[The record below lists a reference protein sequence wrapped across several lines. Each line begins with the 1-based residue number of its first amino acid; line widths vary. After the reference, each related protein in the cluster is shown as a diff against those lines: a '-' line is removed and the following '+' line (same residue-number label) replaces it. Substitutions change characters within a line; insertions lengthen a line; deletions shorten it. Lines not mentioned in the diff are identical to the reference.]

1 MKTLKNINLIITA
14 LIISILSP
22 AQNNFNY
29 SKLDSIKD
37 DSLKYEEI
45 LKTAGKIKHP
55 APEFIPYMLQAV
67 EYAEKNK
74 MPFKYA
80 LTLKKAAF
88 IYFFNGDLK
97 ESILFF
103 KKAAFIF
110 NRLNKTD
117 DMLGCYNMI
126 ANHYSYLEEYDKAI
140 ITNKQILDI
149 AKKNNKLERQ
159 ISAYRQ
165 IGTNYTKLEQPD
177 SAAKYINKAIK
188 LGLQSNSLKNNAYN
202 YSDLGDYYF
211 KKNNFKKAVFY
222 QYKALKFIK
231 NTPDFI
237 HPKTLIYQR
246 LASAYAKTGKL
257 DSAKIFIN
265 KALKNKQIIKQYALS
280 ADIAAEIALK
290 QNKLDSSEKYLDTA
304 KNYLLKIKDFN
315 KLDKVY
321 KQYINL
327 YLYKKNFDYIKFY
340 NKLRIRNFDS
350 VRKYCLKK
358 QNENIYLSDKMNNF
372 EKQITRL
379 SSEQKQNK
387 LKIKKYYGTLIGTLI
402 IIAII
407 ILFAIL
413 QNNFMK
419 KIKKKNKLI
428 LQQKEEL
435 KKQAEELS
443 IYKNHLEELISNR
456 TFHLIKAK
464 RKAEESDRLKSAFLA
479 NMSHEI
485 RTPMNAILGF
495 SELLS
500 KKDYDKEKR
509 NKIISHIMQS
519 SSALLRLI
527 DDIIDISK
535 IEAGQLNINK
545 SKFPVK
551 EIVKELE
558 FIYHEKITNP
568 GNVKLKLFTN
578 SDLSVIINTDK
589 HRILQVLI
597 NLIDNALKFTE
608 KGYVEANYY
617 INEEQTK
624 KEIIFYVKDTGIG
637 INKND
642 INKIF
647 DRFIK
652 LEDTSGKL
660 YRGTGLG
667 LSISKHIIELLG
679 GKIKVTSE
687 QGKGSVFKFS
697 IPA

>member
-1 MKTLKNINLIITA
+1 
-14 LIISILSP
+14 
-22 AQNNFNY
+22 
-29 SKLDSIKD
+29 
-37 DSLKYEEI
+37 
-45 LKTAGKIKHP
+45 
-55 APEFIPYMLQAV
+55 
-67 EYAEKNK
+67 
-74 MPFKYA
+74 
-80 LTLKKAAF
+80 
-88 IYFFNGDLK
+88 
-97 ESILFF
+97 
-103 KKAAFIF
+103 
-110 NRLNKTD
+110 
-117 DMLGCYNMI
+117 
-126 ANHYSYLEEYDKAI
+126 
-140 ITNKQILDI
+140 
-149 AKKNNKLERQ
+149 
-159 ISAYRQ
+159 
-165 IGTNYTKLEQPD
+165 
-177 SAAKYINKAIK
+177 
-188 LGLQSNSLKNNAYN
+188 
-202 YSDLGDYYF
+202 
-211 KKNNFKKAVFY
+211 
-222 QYKALKFIK
+222 
-231 NTPDFI
+231 
-237 HPKTLIYQR
+237 
-246 LASAYAKTGKL
+246 
-257 DSAKIFIN
+257 
-265 KALKNKQIIKQYALS
+265 
-280 ADIAAEIALK
+280 
-290 QNKLDSSEKYLDTA
+290 
-304 KNYLLKIKDFN
+304 
-315 KLDKVY
+315 
-321 KQYINL
+321 
-327 YLYKKNFDYIKFY
+327 
-340 NKLRIRNFDS
+340 
-350 VRKYCLKK
+350 
-358 QNENIYLSDKMNNF
+358 
-372 EKQITRL
+372 
-379 SSEQKQNK
+379 
-387 LKIKKYYGTLIGTLI
+387 
-402 IIAII
+402 
-407 ILFAIL
+407 
-413 QNNFMK
+413 
-419 KIKKKNKLI
+419 
-428 LQQKEEL
+428 
-435 KKQAEELS
+435 
-443 IYKNHLEELISNR
+443 
-456 TFHLIKAK
+456 K